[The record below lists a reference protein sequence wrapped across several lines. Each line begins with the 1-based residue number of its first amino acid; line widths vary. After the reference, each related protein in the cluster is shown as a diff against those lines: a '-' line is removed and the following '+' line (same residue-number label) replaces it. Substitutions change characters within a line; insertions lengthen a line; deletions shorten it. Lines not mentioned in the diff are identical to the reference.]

1 MLKSKKKI
9 ISIFCVSLVMLS
21 VMECAP
27 KISLK
32 TNISQSSLVV
42 SAATTYDWSAYL
54 KKSSDWYGTSEAITL
69 AEDIVKYQLSDG
81 GWKKD
86 MAGSATGSWGKSTTD
101 NDATTSQIII
111 LARIYNKTKNSKYLT
126 SCQKGIDLLLN
137 GQYSNGGWPQ
147 VFNDAGTYHAHITYN
162 DGAMVRVLNIIKSVS
177 EKSGDFSFIDDT
189 RSSKAKTS
197 MAKGIECILN
207 TQIIVNGTK
216 TAWCQQ
222 HDEITLKAASA
233 RAYELPSICTSE
245 SVGIVNFLKS
255 IKNPSST
262 IVDSINSAVIWMTKV
277 QINGIKVVDTGTDRI
292 VQSDPNAAPIWA
304 RFYEMGT
311 NKAMFVDRDSSVHYQ
326 LSEIS
331 LERRTGYS
339 WYGSWPKD
347 LVNSGTI
354 TTTPAV
360 ITVTTTTTK
369 PLTTITQPVTTTTTN
384 TTTNPVT
391 TTQISLLN
399 GTLIKSLKVNDT
411 ENASDWSI
419 QYNLQ
424 EGNIAF
430 GDRAYTFTSVADSVR
445 GAEWIR
451 TACDS
456 KAYNGDLASF
466 KTESNVIVYVA
477 LDTRIT
483 IVPQWLNSW
492 TLTRGTITDNETNPV
507 TLAIYYKEFN
517 AGNTIVLGN
526 NGGTGAVNY
535 VVAVKPKEIETTV
548 STTPITTTT
557 TTKVSITEQ
566 TTTSSLLSNLVYGDI
581 TGDTKVNNSDLVS
594 LSQYLIG
601 ELKLSEESYNLADV
615 SGDGNV
621 DVADLALMKQYL
633 MGDSIKLGK

>member
-9 ISIFCVSLVMLS
+9 ISIFCISLVMLS
-21 VMECAP
+21 VMECTP

-32 TNISQSSLVV
+32 TSIPKSSLVA
-42 SAATTYDWSAYL
+42 SAASTYDWSAYL

-126 SCQKGIDLLLN
+126 SCQNGLDLLLN

-197 MAKGIECILN
+197 MSKGIECILN
-207 TQIIVNGTK
+207 TQIIVNGVK

-222 HDEITLKAASA
+222 HDEKTLKPTSA

-255 IKNPSST
+255 IKNPNST
-262 IVDSINSAVIWMTKV
+262 IVDSINSAVTWMDKV
-277 QINGIKVVDTGTDRI
+277 QINGIKIVDTGTDRI
-292 VQSDPNAAPIWA
+292 VQSDPNASPIWA
-304 RFYEMGT
+304 RFYEIGT
-311 NKAMFVDRDSSVHYQ
+311 NKAMFVDRDSSIHYQ

-331 LERRTGYS
+331 QERRTGYS

-347 LVNSGTI
+347 LVKLGTI

-360 ITVTTTTTK
+360 TTATTVTTK
-369 PLTTITQPVTTTTTN
+369 PLTTTTN
-384 TTTNPVT
+384 QVT

-424 EGNIAF
+424 EGNTVF

-456 KAYNGDLASF
+456 KAYNADLASF
-466 KTESNVIVYVA
+466 TTESNVIVYVA

-483 IVPQWLNSW
+483 TVPQWLNSW

-507 TLAIYYKEFN
+507 TLAIYYKEFS

-526 NGGTGAVNY
+526 NGGTSAVNY

-548 STTPITTTT
+548 STTQIITTTT
-557 TTKVSITEQ
+557 TKLSTTEQ
-566 TTTSSLLSNLVYGDI
+566 TTTSNLLLDLVYGDI

-601 ELKLSEESYNLADV
+601 ELKLSEEAYNLADV

-633 MGDSIKLGK
+633 MGDNIKLGK